1 MCGCTALTSGR
12 LESGGGCPTLQAAPS
27 LPMTSTGAG
36 KQDSL
41 GITDKTEFILSLIK
55 RD

>member
-1 MCGCTALTSGR
+1 MALTRDR
-12 LESGGGCPTLQAAPS
+12 LGQSRGVWYEGGTLQAAPS

-41 GITDKTEFILSLIK
+41 GITDKTEFILPLIK
-55 RD
+55 RY